1 MIINKSLPACFIML
15 TLAACF
21 GCGNS
26 GDFPLAKARGIVL
39 CEGQPVANVNLRFAP
54 IQTGKSAIVGARAW
68 GTADANGKFVL
79 STYDSTKQD
88 GAVIGKH
95 EVFVWATSD
104 TDRNTPAALSEFEKV
119 TEVEV
124 VKGKKNDFTIE
135 LRKRAPREQLV
146 IPSES

>member
-1 MIINKSLPACFIML
+1 MNKSILVCFIGFVV
-15 TLAACF
+15 LACL

-26 GDFPLAKARGIVL
+26 GDFPLAKAGGVVL

-54 IQTGKSAIVGARAW
+54 MQTGKSAIVGARAW

-79 STYDSTKQD
+79 STYDATKQD
-88 GAVIGKH
+88 GAVVGKH
-95 EVFVWATSD
+95 EVYVWATSE
-104 TDRNTPAALSEFEKV
+104 TDRNTFAALSEFEKV

-146 IPSES
+146 IPDPDNG